1 MNYNEVLYGFSSSLN
16 YFAYF
21 ISELVGL
28 CLFLGAARGKYEDDT
43 TFPDEIYITWMYIL
57 ESK

>member
-1 MNYNEVLYGFSSSLN
+1 MNSSEVLYGFISSLN
-16 YFAYF
+16 SFAYF
-21 ISELVGL
+21 MSELVGL

>member
-1 MNYNEVLYGFSSSLN
+1 MNYSEVLYGFISSLN

-21 ISELVGL
+21 MSELVGL

-43 TFPDEIYITWMYIL
+43 TFPDEIYIT
-57 ESK
+57 